1 MGARDTRE
9 FDGVRVET
17 VDWPIVLVD
26 FPVGRLADATLHAVL
41 DALETVMREAEHAKE
56 KIFIINDLTHIRS
69 LPPASQR
76 KLTGEWIERTA
87 NLSRVV
93 SVGAAQVTPSAIL
106 RGIITAV
113 FWFHPSPS
121 PSVFVA
127 TREEAM
133 SRGIRMLEE
142 AGVDLPSRLRGQRRA
157 VNS

>member
-9 FDGVRVET
+9 FDGVRVEA

-26 FPVGRLADATLHAVL
+26 FPAGRLADATLQAVL
-41 DALETVMREAEHAKE
+41 DALETVMREAERAKE
-56 KIFIINDLTHIRS
+56 KIFIINDLTHMRS
-69 LPPASQR
+69 IPPASQR
-76 KLTGEWIERTA
+76 KFTGEWIQRTA
-87 NLSRVV
+87 NLSRTA

-127 TREEAM
+127 TREEAV
-133 SRGIRMLEE
+133 SRGILMLEE
-142 AGVDLPSRLRGQRRA
+142 AGVQLPARLRQQRRA
-157 VNS
+157 ANS